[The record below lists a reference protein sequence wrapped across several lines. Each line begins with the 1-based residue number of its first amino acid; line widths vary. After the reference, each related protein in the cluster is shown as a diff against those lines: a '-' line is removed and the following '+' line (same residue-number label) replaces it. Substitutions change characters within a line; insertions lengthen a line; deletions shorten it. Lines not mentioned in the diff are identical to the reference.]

1 MKPMNFIL
9 SMAML
14 ACVSCGSD
22 GNDTPNPPV
31 GPVTPTEGPQAPTE
45 VIYQANPRFFATNNC
60 LDAIT
65 AQIGNISDMG
75 CDILWV
81 MPVQQPGEKKAVGSP
96 YCIRDYK
103 SVNTKYGTMTDFRE
117 LVNAAHAKGMKV
129 ILDWVANHTSWDNA
143 WITEHPEYY
152 AKDNNGNIVQAST
165 WSDVAQLDY
174 SNANLRKEMID
185 AMVYWVNETGIDGFR
200 CDYTNGVPHD
210 FWSSAIK
217 TLRGIN
223 PDIIMLAETSFA
235 DFYNDGFDMIY
246 DWDFAPAMTKTF
258 AGGKVSDLYDK
269 EAASWKQVP
278 EDKDIL
284 RYAFNHDYAA
294 ENAIDKSYG
303 SADGVYAAY
312 VLTAMLHGTPMIYS
326 SMDADNVSGKLSF
339 FNYNP
344 LTWSASKRAVY
355 KKINDA
361 FKASAKAR
369 GGELTTYNNDDVA
382 VFTRTSA
389 QQTALVM
396 VNTTGSSQTVK
407 TPITYAGVQMTEQI
421 SGTQVA
427 MPTAVTLEPYGYRI
441 YLK

>member
-143 WITEHPEYY
+143 WITEHP
-152 AKDNNGNIVQAST
+152 
-165 WSDVAQLDY
+165 
-174 SNANLRKEMID
+174 
-185 AMVYWVNETGIDGFR
+185 
-200 CDYTNGVPHD
+200 
-210 FWSSAIK
+210 
-217 TLRGIN
+217 
-223 PDIIMLAETSFA
+223 
-235 DFYNDGFDMIY
+235 
-246 DWDFAPAMTKTF
+246 
-258 AGGKVSDLYDK
+258 
-269 EAASWKQVP
+269 
-278 EDKDIL
+278 
-284 RYAFNHDYAA
+284 
-294 ENAIDKSYG
+294 
-303 SADGVYAAY
+303 
-312 VLTAMLHGTPMIYS
+312 
-326 SMDADNVSGKLSF
+326 
-339 FNYNP
+339 
-344 LTWSASKRAVY
+344 
-355 KKINDA
+355 
-361 FKASAKAR
+361 
-369 GGELTTYNNDDVA
+369 
-382 VFTRTSA
+382 
-389 QQTALVM
+389 
-396 VNTTGSSQTVK
+396 
-407 TPITYAGVQMTEQI
+407 
-421 SGTQVA
+421 
-427 MPTAVTLEPYGYRI
+427 
-441 YLK
+441 